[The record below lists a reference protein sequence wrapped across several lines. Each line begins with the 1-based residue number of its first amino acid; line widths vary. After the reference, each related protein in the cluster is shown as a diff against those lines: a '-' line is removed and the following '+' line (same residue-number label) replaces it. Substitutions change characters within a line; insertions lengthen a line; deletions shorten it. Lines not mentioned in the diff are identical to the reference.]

1 MSSLRSP
8 FRLGCRGVLT
18 TLIALMLMVSLVGPG
33 ASLALADSP
42 EPEPELESVSS
53 DGDLETVEVDIDDDL
68 EDLLENA
75 ETNDL
80 ETVELIVRFEPA
92 PVTDVPE
99 DDVEDVLEEHAEET
113 QAEIHEYAN
122 GDSDAEVRT
131 EFWLANAVLL
141 EVDPSTVDLAALA
154 NIDEVT
160 AIHENFEI
168 SSPEPEI
175 DLEPVTAETLE
186 DETEASEGHG
196 SDEPEN
202 GYTTTYGI
210 AAINAP
216 NVWDRYDTQGAGVTV
231 AVLDTGIDAD
241 HPDLEL
247 YTDDPDDPTYP
258 GGWAEFDERGER
270 VPGSVPS
277 DHGSHGTHVSGT
289 VAGGNEI
296 GVHIGVAPDVDLL
309 HGQVLGE
316 ETGTFAQMLAGME
329 WAVKQEADVVSMS
342 FGATGTFDALIRPI
356 QHIEQSGAVPV
367 AAIGNDGPDVSG
379 SPANVYDALAIG
391 AVDQD
396 GQVASF
402 SGGGE
407 ISSDDWREPPAHW
420 PDSYLTPD
428 LVAPGVNVGSTVP
441 GGYGYSSGTSMAAPH
456 VSGAIALMIAV
467 NGNLTPAEIESA
479 LVETAEKP
487 ADAPTEKDDRYGSGS
502 IDVLAATDSI
512 AGTGETAATTETPPT
527 EASEQDG
534 LPGFGLV
541 AGLAGVILSVL
552 ALRRYN
558 C

>member
-1 MSSLRSP
+1 MVVV
-8 FRLGCRGVLT
+8 G
-18 TLIALMLMVSLVGPG
+18 LIGPATG
-33 ASLALADSP
+33 LALANS
-42 EPEPELESVSS
+42 PELEPVTS
-53 DGDLETVEVDIDDDL
+53 DTDLETNATVEVDDDL
-68 EDLLENA
+68 EDLLDDA
-75 ETNDL
+75 ETNGL

-113 QAEIHEYAN
+113 QAGIHEYAN
-122 GDSDAEVRT
+122 SGSDLEVRT

-154 NIDEVT
+154 AIDEVT
-160 AIHENFEI
+160 SIHENFEI

-175 DLEPVTAETLE
+175 DLESVEAETLE
-186 DETEASEGHG
+186 DEAEDDEAGG
-196 SDEPEN
+196 
-202 GYTTTYGI
+202 GYTTTYGV
-210 AAINAP
+210 ASINAP
-216 NVWDRYDTQGAGVTV
+216 GVWDAYDTQGAGVTV

-277 DHGSHGTHVSGT
+277 DYGSHGTHVSGT

-329 WAVKQEADVVSMS
+329 WAVEQEADVVSMS
-342 FGATGTFDALIRPI
+342 FGASGTFDALIRPI

-396 GQVASF
+396 RQVASF

-407 ISSDDWREPPAHW
+407 ISSEDWREPPTHW

-502 IDVLAATDSI
+502 INVLAATDSI
-512 AGTGETAATTETPPT
+512 AGTGETAATTETPPA

-541 AGLAGVILSVL
+541 AGLVGVILSVL
-552 ALRRYN
+552 AIRRYN

>member
-1 MSSLRSP
+1 MYALRFP
-8 FRLGCRGVLT
+8 FRVGRPGVLP
-18 TLIALMLMVSLVGPG
+18 TLIALMLVVGLVGPG

-42 EPEPELESVSS
+42 EPELEPVSS
-53 DGDLETVEVDIDDDL
+53 DNDLETNATVEAEVDDDL
-68 EDLLENA
+68 EDLLEEA
-75 ETNDL
+75 ETNGL

-92 PVTDVPE
+92 AVADVPE
-99 DDVEDVLEEHAEET
+99 DDVEDALEEHAEET

-122 GDSDAEVRT
+122 GDGDLEVRT

-154 NIDEVT
+154 AIDEVT

-175 DLEPVTAETLE
+175 DLEAVEAETLE
-186 DETEASEGHG
+186 DEAEEDEAGG
-196 SDEPEN
+196 
-202 GYTTTYGI
+202 GYTTTYGV

-216 NVWDRYDTQGAGVTV
+216 DVWDTYDTQGAGVTV

-247 YTDDPDDPTYP
+247 YTDNPDDPTYP

-289 VAGGNEI
+289 VAGGNAI
-296 GVHIGVAPDVDLL
+296 GVHVGVAPDVDLL

-329 WAVKQEADVVSMS
+329 WAVEQEADVVSMS

-407 ISSDDWREPPAHW
+407 ISSEDWREPPAQW

-487 ADAPTEKDDRYGSGS
+487 ADAPAEKDDRYGSGA
-502 IDVLAATDSI
+502 INVLAATDSI
-512 AGTGETAATTETPPT
+512 AGTGETAATTETPPA

-541 AGLAGVILSVL
+541 AGFAGVILSVL
-552 ALRRYN
+552 AIRRSN